1 MGIFAEALR
10 FSWLS
15 AGHRLKQQSVFGL
28 MSAALAVYSDVVS
41 PIHDAVHLGAMI
53 SIGVGVIFLFV
64 FLAIS
69 RHHVPLTARDA
80 NNKLTLI
87 PKELPFTML
96 ATRDVLELA
105 VISSIFFLLT
115 WGGQVLVARP
125 QAVEGK
131 PASEPVSVF
140 ATLVPQ
146 LNGLRSDVAV
156 VHTEVA
162 AVHNE
167 VQSITKV
174 LETTKK
180 ETSDDPRK
188 ELANLGVTWTAD
200 NFLEAVKTGDMRS
213 LRLFLAGGMS
223 PVQAVSQGRP
233 LPVML
238 ALNTSNPAEVVEALV
253 AGGVDLNHTYEVPG
267 GIRPV
272 KTTLL
277 GRAIEKGNVDLVR
290 ALLKHPID
298 VNSALQ
304 TFAGMG
310 LARDTYPLASAVY
323 WQQFEI
329 VEALLDKGADPGMGD
344 FAAYREAQSLLPRI
358 RIEEARQKLQGLIP
372 RLAPAGEA
380 ATRIEG
386 ELRLREIEAE
396 LNKVALE
403 MLSSARGSSQRAE
416 ADRRYDQLQIERS
429 ALQKQLGISSAAK
442 P

>member
-1 MGIFAEALR
+1 MGLFAEAFR

-15 AGHRLKQQSVFGL
+15 ASQRLKQQSVFGL
-28 MSAALAVYSDVVS
+28 MSAALAVYSDVVA
-41 PIHDAVHLGAMI
+41 PIHDAVAIGAIISLGA
-53 SIGVGVIFLFV
+53 GVIFLFL

-87 PKELPFTML
+87 PKELPFRML

-105 VISSIFFLLT
+105 TISSIFFLLT
-115 WGGQVLVARP
+115 WGGQAFIARP
-125 QAVEGK
+125 QTVGGN
-131 PASEPVSVF
+131 PAAEPVSVIR
-140 ATLVPQ
+140 TLVPQ
-146 LNGLRSDVAV
+146 LNSLRSDVAV

-167 VQSITKV
+167 VQSVAKV

-188 ELANLGVTWTAD
+188 ELANLGVAWTAD
-200 NFLEAVKTGDMRS
+200 NFLEAVKTGDMRT
-213 LRLFLAGGMS
+213 LRLFVAGGMS

-238 ALNTSNPAEVVEALV
+238 ALNTSDPAEVVEALV
-253 AGGVDLNHTYEVPG
+253 AGGLDLNHVYEVAG
-267 GIRPV
+267 GIGPV

-290 ALLKHPID
+290 ALLKYHID
-298 VNSALQ
+298 VNATLQ
-304 TFAGMG
+304 TFGTMG
-310 LARDTYPLASAVY
+310 LARDTFPLPSAVS

-329 VEALLDKGADPGMGD
+329 AEVLLDKGADPGVGD

-358 RIEEARQKLQGLIP
+358 RIEEARQKLQGLLP
-372 RLAPAGEA
+372 RLAPSGEA
-380 ATRIEG
+380 ATRIG
-386 ELRLREIEAE
+386 SELRLREVEAE
-396 LNKVALE
+396 LNQVALE
-403 MLSSARGSSQRAE
+403 SLRSPRGSSQRAE
-416 ADRRYDQLQIERS
+416 SDRRYDQLQIERA
-429 ALQKQLGISSAAK
+429 ALQQKLGVTSAK

>member
-1 MGIFAEALR
+1 MGILSEALR

-28 MSAALAVYSDVVS
+28 MSAALAVYSDVVA

-53 SIGVGVIFLFV
+53 SVAVGVIFLFL

-69 RHHVPLTARDA
+69 RHHIPLTARDA

-105 VISSIFFLLT
+105 IISSIFFLLT
-115 WGGQVLVARP
+115 WGGQVFVARP
-125 QAVEGK
+125 QTVGGT
-131 PASEPVSVF
+131 PPTEPVSVF
-140 ATLVPQ
+140 GTLVPQ

-156 VHTEVA
+156 VHNEVA

-200 NFLEAVKTGDMRS
+200 NFLEAVKTGDMRT
-213 LRLFLAGGMS
+213 LHLFVAGGMS

-238 ALNTSNPAEVVEALV
+238 ALNTSNPAEVVAALV
-253 AGGVDLNHTYEVPG
+253 AGGLDVNHTYDVPG
-267 GIRPV
+267 GISPV

-290 ALLKHPID
+290 ALLKHHIE
-298 VNSALQ
+298 VNAALQ
-304 TFAGMG
+304 TFGTMG
-310 LARDTYPLASAVY
+310 LARNTYPLPSAVS

-329 VEALLDKGADPGMGD
+329 AEALLDQGADPGVGD

-358 RIEEARQKLQGLIP
+358 RIEEARQKLQDLIP

-380 ATRIEG
+380 ATRVG
-386 ELRLREIEAE
+386 SELRLREVEAE
-396 LNKVALE
+396 LNQVALE
-403 MLSSARGSSQRAE
+403 SLRSARGSSQRAE
-416 ADRRYDQLQIERS
+416 SDRRYDQLQVERA
-429 ALQKQLGISSAAK
+429 ALQQKLGIHSTK

>member
-200 NFLEAVKTGDMRS
+200 NFLEAVKTGDMRT
-213 LRLFLAGGMS
+213 LHLFVAGGMS

-253 AGGVDLNHTYEVPG
+253 AGSLDLNHTYEVAG
-267 GIRPV
+267 GISPV

-290 ALLKHPID
+290 ALLKHHID
-298 VNSALQ
+298 VNAALQ
-304 TFAGMG
+304 TFGTMG
-310 LARDTYPLASAVY
+310 LARNTYPLASAVS

-329 VEALLDKGADPGMGD
+329 AELLLDKGADPGVGD
-344 FAAYREAQSLLPRI
+344 FAAYREAQSLVPRI
-358 RIEEARQKLQGLIP
+358 RVDEARQKLQGLIP

-380 ATRIEG
+380 ANRIES
-386 ELRLREIEAE
+386 ELRLRAVEAE
-396 LNKVALE
+396 LNQVALE
-403 MLSSARGSSQRAE
+403 SLRSPRGSSQRAE
-416 ADRRYDQLQIERS
+416 SDRRYDQLQVERA
-429 ALQKQLGISSAAK
+429 ALQQKLGITSAK